1 MIEKAAQYLRAGLEQ
16 RQALIEHYNKYC
28 LPQVNPKR
36 KYRMSLKD
44 NWCAMFVTVIA
55 NKCGLGAN
63 AFPYEVSCYYQS
75 LIAKD
80 RGQWFTDARDAQP
93 NDLIFYSW
101 NANGVLNHVGF
112 VESVK
117 GSDIRALE
125 GNIKNTVG
133 YRSIRANNSAIAG
146 FVRTDYQ
153 ERFSKANAEYE
164 RLRQLALRTIRGE
177 FGNDVKRIRALGH
190 DYVAVQQ
197 IVNQMLAG

>member
-1 MIEKAAQYLRAGLEQ
+1 MINEAVKYLRTGLEQ
-16 RQALIEHYNKYC
+16 KQALIEYYNEYC

-44 NWCAMFVTVIA
+44 NWCAMFTTVVA
-55 NKCGLGAN
+55 HKCGLDAK

-112 VESVK
+112 VESVN
-117 GSDIRALE
+117 GANIRALE

-133 YRSIRANNSAIAG
+133 YRTVRANSGTIAG

-153 ERFSKANAEYE
+153 ERFTKANAEYE
-164 RLRQLALRTIRGE
+164 RLRQLALRAINGE
-177 FGNDVKRIRALGH
+177 FGNDVKRIRALGR

>member
-1 MIEKAAQYLRAGLEQ
+1 MIDEAKKYLGAGLEQ
-16 RQALIEHYNKYC
+16 KQALIEYYNKYC

-36 KYRMSLKD
+36 KYRMGLKD
-44 NWCAMFVTVIA
+44 NWCAMFTTVIA
-55 NKCGLGAN
+55 HKCGLDAK

-80 RGQWFTDARDAQP
+80 RGQWFTDARDAKP
-93 NDLIFYSW
+93 NDLIYYSW

-112 VESVK
+112 VESVN
-117 GSDIRALE
+117 GSNIRALE

-133 YRSIRANNSAIAG
+133 YRTIRTSNSAIAG

-153 ERFSKANAEYE
+153 ERFTKANDEYE
-164 RLRQLALRTIRGE
+164 RLRQLALRTIQGE
-177 FGNDVKRIRALGH
+177 FGNDVKRIRALGR

>member
-1 MIEKAAQYLRAGLEQ
+1 MIKEAAKYMRAGLEQ
-16 RQALIEHYNKYC
+16 KQALIEYYNKHC

-36 KYRMSLKD
+36 KYRMGLKD
-44 NWCAMFVTVIA
+44 NWCAMFTTVIA
-55 NKCGLGAN
+55 HKCGLDAK

-80 RGQWFTDARDAQP
+80 RGQWFTDAMDAKP
-93 NDLIFYSW
+93 NDLIYYSW

-112 VESVK
+112 VESVN
-117 GSDIRALE
+117 GSSIRALE

-133 YRSIRANNSAIAG
+133 YRTIRASNSTIAG

-153 ERFSKANAEYE
+153 ERFTQANAEYE
-164 RLRQLALRTIRGE
+164 RLRQLALRTINGE

-197 IVNQMLAG
+197 IVNQMLTG

>member
-1 MIEKAAQYLRAGLEQ
+1 MISEAKKYLRAGLEEK
-16 RQALIEHYNKYC
+16 QALIEHYNKYC

-36 KYRMSLKD
+36 KYRMTLKD

-55 NKCGLGAN
+55 NKCGLDAK
-63 AFPYEVSCYYQS
+63 AFPYEVSCYFQS
-75 LIAKD
+75 LISKE

-93 NDLIFYSW
+93 NDLIYYSW

-112 VESVK
+112 VESVN
-117 GSDIRALE
+117 GPNIHALE

-133 YRSIRANNSAIAG
+133 YRTIRSNNPAIAG

-153 ERFSKANAEYE
+153 ERFTKANAEYE
-164 RLRQLALRTIRGE
+164 RLRQLALRTINGE
-177 FGNDVKRIRALGH
+177 FGNAHKRISALGR

>member
-1 MIEKAAQYLRAGLEQ
+1 MISEAKKYLGAGLEQ
-16 RQALIEHYNKYC
+16 KQALIVHYNEYC

-44 NWCAMFVTVIA
+44 NWCAMFTTVIA
-55 NKCGLGAN
+55 HKCGLDVK
-63 AFPYEVSCYYQS
+63 AFPYEVSCYFQS

-80 RGQWFTDARDAQP
+80 RGQWFTDARDAKP

-112 VESVK
+112 VESVN
-117 GSDIRALE
+117 GSNIRALE

-133 YRSIRANNSAIAG
+133 YRTIRANNSAIAG

-153 ERFSKANAEYE
+153 ERFTKANAEYE
-164 RLRQLALRTIRGE
+164 RLRQLALRTINGE